1 MGFVATVTST
11 LQYTN
16 NEEEE
21 CPVEVIFVFSLP
33 AEAAVCHFS
42 AKIYGEEVVAELH
55 ERVRVDNAVW
65 VTIVALIWLH
75 SFKKPEQEEWKFI
88 AIKATSWSR
97 SRKATEYQQ
106 QKHLVGKLSECIQAG
121 KALLESEVKE
131 ENLGL

>member
-1 MGFVATVTST
+1 MKLLS
-11 LQYTN
+11 LQKAAGYWDIDSKLLSVFGKTE
-16 NEEEE
+16 NEL
-21 CPVEVIFVFSLP
+21 IQKRP
-33 AEAAVCHFS
+33 AQ
-42 AKIYGEEVVAELH
+42 
-55 ERVRVDNAVW
+55 VDNAVW